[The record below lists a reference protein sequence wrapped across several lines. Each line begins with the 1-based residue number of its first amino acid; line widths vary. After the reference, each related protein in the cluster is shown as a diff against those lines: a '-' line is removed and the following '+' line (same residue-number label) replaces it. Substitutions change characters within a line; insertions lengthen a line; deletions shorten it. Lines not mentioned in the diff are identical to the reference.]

1 MAMTIAEDMN
11 KLTEN
16 IIISNDVR
24 VKALGEL
31 VADTHKTL
39 KGFAGDRKKMAA
51 EQAKDL
57 ANFVNG
63 LSKNVQSFL
72 GNFQKDHHQMSKEQ
86 AKSLNDFVVNL
97 TDDVESMLDGFQKA
111 RNEMSEELKDRLA
124 KEVKEI
130 ETYVANKLKEFD
142 NAHADMSEELKK
154 DLDKYVGGIVSE
166 TRKFLKECGSDMAQA
181 KKAWKNM
188 SATLAKARKGGVMP
202 RIESGEKVSTVG
214 QAIGKGKGAKR
225 AGKKSSR
232 QTVDVGI

>member
-1 MAMTIAEDMN
+1 MGIAIAEDMK

-24 VKALGEL
+24 LKAVGEL
-31 VADTHKTL
+31 VSETHKTL

-97 TDDVESMLDGFQKA
+97 TEDVGSMLDSFQKA

-142 NAHADMSEELKK
+142 KTHADMSKELKK
-154 DLDKYVGGIVSE
+154 ELNGYVMGIVKE
-166 TRKFLKECGSDMAQA
+166 TRGFLKECGSNMAQA
-181 KKAWKNM
+181 RKAWQSM
-188 SATLAKARKGGVMP
+188 SATLAKARKAGFKIDAGK
-202 RIESGEKVSTVG
+202 KVTTVG
-214 QAIGKGKGAKR
+214 QGNKR
-225 AGKKSSR
+225 NAKKSKSR
-232 QTVDVGI
+232 KQPVPAGV

>member
-1 MAMTIAEDMN
+1 MGIAIAEDMK

-24 VKALGEL
+24 LKAVGEL
-31 VADTHKTL
+31 VSETHKTL

-97 TDDVESMLDGFQKA
+97 TEDVGSMLDSFQKA
-111 RNEMSEELKDRLA
+111 RNEMSEELKDKLA
-124 KEVKEI
+124 REIKDIQTQVKHILNE
-130 ETYVANKLKEFD
+130 ADKL
-142 NAHADMSEELKK
+142 
-154 DLDKYVGGIVSE
+154 VGEYS
-166 TRKFLKECGSDMAQA
+166 SDIAQA
-181 KKAWKNM
+181 RKSWKAM
-188 SATLAKARKGGVMP
+188 CGTLAKARKSGLVMP
-202 RIESGEKVSTVG
+202 KIETREKVTTVG
-214 QAIGKGKGAKR
+214 QAINKGKKR
-225 AGKKSSR
+225 TAKKSESNR

>member
-1 MAMTIAEDMN
+1 MGIAIAEDMK

-24 VKALGEL
+24 LKAVGEL
-31 VADTHKTL
+31 VSETHKTL

-97 TDDVESMLDGFQKA
+97 TEDVGSMLDSFQKA
-111 RNEMSEELKDRLA
+111 RNEMSEELKDKLA
-124 KEVKEI
+124 REIKDIQTQVKHILNE
-130 ETYVANKLKEFD
+130 ADKL
-142 NAHADMSEELKK
+142 
-154 DLDKYVGGIVSE
+154 VGEYS
-166 TRKFLKECGSDMAQA
+166 SDIAQA
-181 KKAWKNM
+181 RKSWKAM
-188 SATLAKARKGGVMP
+188 CGTLAKARKSGLVMP
-202 RIESGEKVSTVG
+202 KIETREKVTTVG
-214 QAIGKGKGAKR
+214 QAINKGKKRTAK
-225 AGKKSSR
+225 K
-232 QTVDVGI
+232 